1 MKKATAF
8 AIVLL
13 LTAAAC
19 ATLSPL
25 YHQGVR
31 AELDKKWDEA
41 IASYEKAALLNPK
54 EAVYRLAL
62 AQVKVKAS
70 MFYVEEARRLIT
82 AGDKNGASAAYAKA
96 VALNPRDFGLAFE
109 AKQALSPEV
118 KKEKPISTKIEFP
131 IKLKVREGTLDL
143 RLSSETSLRAI
154 FQSLGR
160 AGGINIVFDE
170 TFRDVPFQTDFT
182 NVTFEQALGTICQA
196 TKNFFRII
204 DERTVLIIPDQPA
217 KRLQYEVN
225 CIRTFYLSNANAQE
239 MTASLTNMLR
249 GAAKIPLIFFD
260 KDLNSITVRDTPQ
273 VVELAEKLIR
283 IWDKPKGEVV
293 IDMELMEVSRTRLRQ
308 LGISLPFG
316 SEDHNAIGL
325 RYGAPA
331 TTTTT
336 TTTTTE
342 TWQNLPSL
350 DFSKSGNYYAL
361 LPMAT
366 LQFLETDSDTKIVAQ
381 PRLRGVADEE
391 LHQLVGEKIP
401 VPKTTWNPIAA
412 GGYSQ
417 QPVTSYDYQDVGI
430 DVKFTPRVHLE
441 KEVTLAMELKV
452 TSLGGKGYADLPIIN
467 TRELKGV
474 LRLRD
479 GETTMLAGLLRD
491 SERKSLSG
499 IPFLKNLPGIGRLFG
514 AEDTTIEQTDIIM
527 TITPHI
533 IRTIPINP
541 EDEKVLWV
549 DVNSSGSDSG
559 DNAEFDPDFTNPD
572 MEAEGISRPSPRR
585 RPGAEDRNSI
595 LLGPANLEIP
605 AGREFRI
612 TAGVQTDGEIG
623 MISLTLNFNPQLLA
637 LKNVVDGGLGRSL
650 GGNAPFLQSFDN
662 SAGTC
667 TIGFNSPTAGKGV
680 RTGGTLAALVFEA
693 KAAGEAVVAV
703 TQCLVMDPDGQSLNF
718 RTGQA
723 RIRIR

>member
-1 MKKATAF
+1 MKKATPL

-19 ATLSPL
+19 ATLSPF

-31 AELDKKWDEA
+31 AELDKNWDEA

-54 EAVYRLAL
+54 EPVYRLAL

-70 MFYVEEARRLIT
+70 IFYAEEARRLIT
-82 AGDKNGASAAYAKA
+82 AGDKEAATAAYAKA
-96 VALNPRDFGLAFE
+96 LALNPRDSTLAFE

-118 KKEKPISTKIEFP
+118 KKEEAVSTKIEFP
-131 IKLKVREGTLDL
+131 IKLKVREGALDL
-143 RLSSETSLRAI
+143 RLSSETSLRAV

-160 AGGINIVFDE
+160 AGRINIVFDE
-170 TFRDVPFQTDFT
+170 TFRDIPFQTDFT

-204 DERTVLIIPDQPA
+204 DERTVLIIPDQPV
-217 KRLQYEVN
+217 KRLQYEVS

-260 KDLNSITVRDTPQ
+260 KDLNSITIRDTPQ

-316 SEDHNAIGL
+316 TEDQNAIGL

-331 TTTTT
+331 DATS
-336 TTTTTE
+336 TTE
-342 TWQNLPSL
+342 TWQNLPNI

-430 DVKFTPRVHLE
+430 DVKFTPRIHLE
-441 KEVTLAMELKV
+441 MEVTLAMELKI

-533 IRTIPINP
+533 VRIIPINP

-549 DVNSSGSDSG
+549 DVNSSGSGAD
-559 DNAEFDPDFTNPD
+559 AEFDSDFTNPD
-572 MEAEGISRPSPRR
+572 IEAEDVSRPSPRR
-585 RPGAEDRNSI
+585 RPRAEGRNSI
-595 LLGPANLEIP
+595 LLGPANMEIP

-637 LKNVVDGGLGRSL
+637 LKNVADGGLGRSL

-662 SAGTC
+662 AAGTC
-667 TIGFNSPTAGKGV
+667 TIGFNSPTGGKGV
-680 RTGGTLAALVFEA
+680 RNGGTLAALLFEA

-703 TQCLVMDPDGQSLNF
+703 TQCLVTDPDGQSLNF
-718 RTGQA
+718 QTGQA

>member
-1 MKKATAF
+1 MKKATAL

-31 AELDKKWDEA
+31 AELAKNWDEA
-41 IASYEKAALLNPK
+41 IAAYEKAALMNPK

-62 AQVKVKAS
+62 AQVKIKAS
-70 MFYVEEARRLIT
+70 LFFKEEARREIE
-82 AGDKNGASAAYAKA
+82 AGHMDLAAADYAKA
-96 VALNPRDFGLAFE
+96 LALNPRDSSLAFE
-109 AKQALSPEV
+109 AKTALSPEV
-118 KKEKPISTKIEFP
+118 KKEAPVPTKIEFP
-131 IKLKVREGTLDL
+131 IKLKAREGALDL
-143 RLSSETSLRAI
+143 RLSSETSLRAV

-160 AGGINIVFDE
+160 AGRINIVFDE
-170 TFRDVPFQTDFT
+170 AFRDVPFQTDFT
-182 NVTFEQALGTICQA
+182 NVSFEQALATICKA
-196 TKNFFRII
+196 TKNFSRII
-204 DERTVLIIPDQPA
+204 DERTIIIVPDQPA
-217 KRLQYEVN
+217 KRLQYEVS
-225 CIRTFYLSNANAQE
+225 CIRTFYLSNAVAQE

-260 KDLNSITVRDTPQ
+260 KGLNSITIRDTPQ
-273 VVELAEKLIR
+273 VIELAEKLIR

-293 IDMELMEVSRTRLRQ
+293 IDIELMEVSRTRLRQ

-316 SEDHNAIGL
+316 TEGQNAIGL
-325 RYGAPA
+325 RYGAPP
-331 TTTTT
+331 TTTTE
-336 TTTTTE
+336 TTTE
-342 TWQNLPSL
+342 TWQNLPL
-350 DFSKSGNYYAL
+350 DFSQSGNYYAL

-366 LQFLETDSDTKIVAQ
+366 LQFLENDSDTKIVAQ
-381 PRLRGVADEE
+381 PRLRGLADEE
-391 LHQLVGEKIP
+391 LHQLVGEKVP

-452 TSLGGKGYADLPIIN
+452 TSLGGEGYADLPIIN
-467 TRELKGV
+467 TRELKGT
-474 LRLRD
+474 LRLKD

-533 IRTIPINP
+533 VRMIPINP
-541 EDEKVLWV
+541 EDERVLWV
-549 DVNSSGSDSG
+549 DVDPSGSGNHADI
-559 DNAEFDPDFTNPD
+559 NADFMNPEMD
-572 MEAEGISRPSPRR
+572 AEDVSRLRPRP
-585 RPGAEDRNSI
+585 RPGTEGRNSI
-595 LLGPANLEIP
+595 LLGPANMEIP

-612 TAGVQTDGEIG
+612 TVGVQTDGEIG
-623 MISLTLNFNPQLLA
+623 TISLTLMFNPQLLA
-637 LKNVVDGGLGRSL
+637 LKSVIDGGLGRSL
-650 GGNAPFLQSFDN
+650 GRNAPFLQSFDN
-662 SAGTC
+662 SSGTC
-667 TIGFNSPTAGKGV
+667 TIGFNSPTGGKGV
-680 RTGGTLAALVFEA
+680 RSGGTLAALVFEA

-703 TQCLVMDPDGQSLNF
+703 SQCLVMGPDGQNMNF
-718 RTGQA
+718 QTGQA
-723 RIRIR
+723 RIRVR